1 MSCRSLL
8 KIPRFIIENP
18 ITFEV
23 QYASMRYKPLPASF
37 FAKNRARLLERLP
50 SNCAVLITSNDIMP
64 TNADGVMPFRQNNDL
79 YYLTGIDQEETTL
92 LLAPQFPDE
101 DLREILF
108 LKKTN
113 EHIKI
118 WEGQKLSQ
126 KEGSD
131 LSGIDKVKWS
141 ENLDAT
147 LATVLS
153 YVDEIYVYRNEQDR
167 SDSPV
172 RTRNDKLIEG
182 LKRNYPLHSLRR
194 LAPTMNDLRTCKS
207 VEEID
212 KIREACKITGAGFES
227 VARQIQPGMYEYEI
241 EAIWSYEFL
250 RRGSRGFAYQP
261 IVASGENSC
270 VLHYLENDQLMED
283 GDIVLMDIGA
293 EYGNYNADLTR
304 VLPVNGRF
312 TDRQKAIYEAVLRVK
327 NGATEWLVPGGNLKD
342 YQQAVGK
349 LMEEELIGLGL
360 LTKKEVAEQD
370 EESPL
375 YRKYFMHGTS
385 HHLGLDVH
393 DVPSRYQ
400 EFKAGMVF
408 TVEPGIYI
416 PEEKIGIRLEDDVVI
431 TQGAPQNLM
440 QDIPIEIKD
449 IEALMKA

>member
-1 MSCRSLL
+1 
-8 KIPRFIIENP
+8 
-18 ITFEV
+18 
-23 QYASMRYKPLPASF
+23 
-37 FAKNRARLLERLP
+37 
-50 SNCAVLITSNDIMP
+50 MP

-92 LLAPQFPDE
+92 LMAPHFPDE

-118 WEGQKLSQ
+118 WEGQKFTQDQGSQ
-126 KEGSD
+126 

-147 LATVLS
+147 LAMVLPH
-153 YVDEIYVYRNEQDR
+153 VDEIYVYRNEQDR

-172 RTRNDKLIEG
+172 ETRNDKLIHQ
-182 LKRNYPLHSLRR
+182 LKRNFPLHPLRR
-194 LAPTMNDLRTCKS
+194 LAPIVNDLRTCKTE
-207 VEEID
+207 VEID
-212 KIREACKITGAGFES
+212 MIREACKITGAGFES
-227 VARQIQPGMYEYEI
+227 VARQMRPGMYEYEI

-270 VLHYLENDQLMED
+270 VLHYLENDQTMKD

-312 TDRQKAIYEAVLRVK
+312 TQRQKAVYEAVLRVK
-327 NGATEWLVPGGNLKD
+327 NGATELLVPGGDLKN
-342 YQQAVGK
+342 YQKVVGK
-349 LMEEELIGLGL
+349 LMEAELIELGL
-360 LTKKEVAEQD
+360 LTKKEVAEQ
-370 EESPL
+370 EEGNPL

-400 EFKAGMVF
+400 TFKSGMVF

-416 PEEKIGIRLEDDVVI
+416 PEEKLGIRLEDDVVI
-431 TQGAPQNLM
+431 TESTPQNLM
-440 QDIPIEIKD
+440 HDIPIEVRD
-449 IEALMKA
+449 IEALMKS

>member
-1 MSCRSLL
+1 
-8 KIPRFIIENP
+8 
-18 ITFEV
+18 
-23 QYASMRYKPLPASF
+23 MRYKPLPAAF
-37 FAKNRARLLERLP
+37 FERNRARLLERIP

-64 TNADGVMPFRQNNDL
+64 TNADGVMPFKQNNDL
-79 YYLTGIDQEETTL
+79 YYLTGIDQEDTTL

-101 DLREILF
+101 ELREILF

-113 EHIKI
+113 EHIKV
-118 WEGQKLSQ
+118 WEGQKFTQ
-126 KEGSD
+126 KEGSR
-131 LSGIDKVKWS
+131 LSGINKVKWS
-141 ENLDAT
+141 ESLEAT
-147 LATVLS
+147 LAMVLPH
-153 YVDEIYVYRNEQDR
+153 VVEVYVYRNEQDR

-172 RTRNDKLIEG
+172 ETSNDKLIHQ
-182 LKRNYPLHSLRR
+182 LKRNYPLHPLRR
-194 LAPTMNDLRTCKS
+194 LAPILNDLRTAKS
-207 VEEID
+207 AEEID
-212 KIREACKITGAGFES
+212 MIREACKITGAGFES
-227 VARQIQPGMYEYEI
+227 VARQMHPGMYEYEI

-270 VLHYLENDQLMED
+270 VLHYLDNDQLMKD

-312 TDRQKAIYEAVLRVK
+312 TDRQKAVYEAVLRVK
-327 NGATEWLVPGGNLKD
+327 NGATELLTPGGNLKD
-342 YQQAVGK
+342 YQKTVGK
-349 LMEEELIGLGL
+349 LIEEELIGLGL

-370 EESPL
+370 EETPL

-416 PEEKIGIRLEDDVVI
+416 PEERLGIRLEDDVVI
-431 TQGAPQNLM
+431 TDGAPQNLM
-440 QDIPIEIKD
+440 DDIPIEIKE
-449 IEALMKA
+449 IEALMSA